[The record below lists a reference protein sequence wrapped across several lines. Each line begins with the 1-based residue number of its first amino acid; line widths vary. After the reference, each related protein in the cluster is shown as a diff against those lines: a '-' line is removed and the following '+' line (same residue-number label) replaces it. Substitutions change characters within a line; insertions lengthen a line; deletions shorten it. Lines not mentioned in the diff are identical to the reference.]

1 VSAAVRSL
9 AVAAG
14 RHAPRKLL
22 AALATPPN
30 LVTLSRLAFVGA
42 AFPAAALVAPR
53 LALALGA
60 AAGATDYVD
69 GWLARRTGRVTR
81 IGEILDQFCDVVVEL
96 CCLVCA
102 VGAGA
107 LPLGVLVP
115 WALRE
120 VWVVCLRRSSIEL
133 GENIPTH
140 WTGKLKAA
148 VVGWSALP
156 LFAGLLRVA
165 GGASEALIAVGRA
178 GVLSGIGLSVV
189 SGLVYT
195 AAWIRVYEA
204 RAPEDTGSRLTL
216 KPDPRD

>member
-1 VSAAVRSL
+1 VT
-9 AVAAG
+9 
-14 RHAPRKLL
+14 

-30 LVTLSRLAFVGA
+30 LVTLSRLALIGA
-42 AFPAAALVAPR
+42 AFPAAALGAPR

-60 AAGATDYVD
+60 AAGASDYVD

-102 VGAGA
+102 IGAGA
-107 LPLGVLVP
+107 LPLGLLVP

-120 VWVVCLRRSSIEL
+120 VWVVCIRRSSIEL

-148 VVGWSALP
+148 FVGWSALP
-156 LFAGLLRVA
+156 LFAGLLGVA
-165 GGASEALIAVGRA
+165 GKASAALLAVGRA
-178 GVLSGIGLSVV
+178 GVLCGIALSVV
-189 SGLVYT
+189 SGLCYT

-204 RAPEDTGSRLTL
+204 RAPENAGISLTL
-216 KPDPRD
+216 EADSRD